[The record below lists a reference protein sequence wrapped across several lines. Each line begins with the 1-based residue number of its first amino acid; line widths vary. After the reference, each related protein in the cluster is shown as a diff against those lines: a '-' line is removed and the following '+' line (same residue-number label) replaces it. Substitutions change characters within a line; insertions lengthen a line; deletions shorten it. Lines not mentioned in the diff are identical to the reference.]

1 MTWSVRPTSA
11 RSDAHREDA
20 EPPPGDLGAE
30 IPGVATTQAVI
41 PDSQS
46 ATSAM
51 GLVVGVVVVALA
63 LAIVK
68 PWASIDPVRPASE
81 TRAVVQPRPEAASGV
96 VPPTDTDRAIASEM
110 CLEPK
115 GWRLFAAERWP
126 DRVARRWVHVIPVAG
141 ASGPADPRIPL
152 ISEPS
157 LAVLSVGYCAPV
169 SGPERPPSAVSTTIY
184 RLRHGSAADD
194 PLAWDVIRPPRVL
207 PTRDE
212 SSLGGAWASPGSTAA
227 SMTGWAD
234 ATIVLRIAAARPGA
248 EDYTRWFGAVIDVGS
263 ATTD

>member
-1 MTWSVRPTSA
+1 MTWSRRPTSA
-11 RSDAHREDA
+11 RSEAHRDDA
-20 EPPPGDLGAE
+20 VPPPTEVGAE
-30 IPGVATTQAVI
+30 IRRVATTQAVL
-41 PDSQS
+41 PDSQGG
-46 ATSAM
+46 ASAM
-51 GLVVGVVVVALA
+51 GLAVGVVVVALA
-63 LAIVK
+63 VAIVK
-68 PWASIDPVRPASE
+68 PWASADAVRTAPE
-81 TRAVVQPRPEAASGV
+81 TRVVTQSGPQVGPAVVPS
-96 VPPTDTDRAIASEM
+96 TDADRAIASEM
-110 CLEPK
+110 CLEPSS
-115 GWRLFAAERWP
+115 WRLFAAERWP
-126 DRVARRWVHVIPVAG
+126 DRVARRWVHVVPVAG

-157 LAVLSVGYCAPV
+157 LAVMSVGYCAPV

-207 PTRDE
+207 PTLDE

-227 SMTGWAD
+227 SATGWAD

-263 ATTD
+263 ATID